1 MSQFLPVAGGA
12 TQVKQ
17 RLSAAAQDK
26 NYQQNRNRNPQQPQK
41 NVAGSG
47 FFFCLIHHLHFFALL
62 FSTFRISPRQCAC
75 AAEKN
80 SKRKAL
86 TTVSNSFTHAGI
98 RREANE
104 IEFAAGELIDMPRT
118 RSQTSQRTVLQPRP
132 GDRRFVR
139 RNKRGQFKEEVNV
152 GHSLTADRRRKA
164 RTKVK
169 ARQGDRGDVSR

>member
-17 RLSAAAQDK
+17 RLSAAAQEK

-41 NVAGSG
+41 NVTGSG

-86 TTVSNSFTHAGI
+86 TTVSNSFTHAGYG
-98 RREANE
+98 AK
-104 IEFAAGELIDMPRT
+104 RT
-118 RSQTSQRTVLQPRP
+118 RSNS
-132 GDRRFVR
+132 
-139 RNKRGQFKEEVNV
+139 
-152 GHSLTADRRRKA
+152 
-164 RTKVK
+164 
-169 ARQGDRGDVSR
+169 RQGNSLICREQGRKRASEQCFNRVQATGVLSAVTSAANSRKK